1 MDIMGAGGF
10 LMTNYQADFLNHFI
24 PDVDYV
30 YFESKDDLLNKCDY
44 YLKHDDERIAIAN
57 NGHKKVKEFH
67 NYKTRLNEIFNI
79 AGLISPL

>member
-10 LMTNYQADFLNHFI
+10 LMTNFQSDFLNHFT

-30 YFESKDDLLNKCDY
+30 YFESKDDLINKCDY
-44 YLKHDDERIAIAN
+44 YLKHDDKRKEIAY

-67 NYKTRLNEIFNI
+67 NYITRLNEIFHI
-79 AGLISPL
+79 CGLE